1 MRDLST
7 AKRSY
12 GKPGR
17 HPLYSPNGNPTDYI
31 HIRIVCMKG
40 WCPGQ
45 DWTCNSFRGANVAS
59 VCVCVLLFQ
68 SLHAPNIGGVEVLP
82 REWHP
87 PPRFTTGLRVTG
99 QPGQFGAGEAGR
111 LWVRCTTAKWK
122 GLHWH
127 QRWVKG
133 RNINYHYIIIILW
146 KERFLELYW

>member
-12 GKPGR
+12 GKPSR

-40 WCPGQ
+40 CPGQ

-82 REWHP
+82 RE
-87 PPRFTTGLRVTG
+87 
-99 QPGQFGAGEAGR
+99 
-111 LWVRCTTAKWK
+111 
-122 GLHWH
+122 
-127 QRWVKG
+127 
-133 RNINYHYIIIILW
+133 
-146 KERFLELYW
+146 